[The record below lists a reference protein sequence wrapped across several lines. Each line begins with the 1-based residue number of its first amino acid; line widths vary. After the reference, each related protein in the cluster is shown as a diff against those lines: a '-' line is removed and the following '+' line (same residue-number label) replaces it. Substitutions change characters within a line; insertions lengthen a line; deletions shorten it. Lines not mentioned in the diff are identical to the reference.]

1 LLIGCRRDQL
11 LDLVARQADYVSCV
25 LSAHLRPLIGRRKR
39 ARVAASIG
47 AGRMPVSVAGVGGT
61 AVSTVAAVTVATCE
75 SRQIA
80 RQQVV
85 GERPEHCPVDVAVAI
100 VPERS
105 TIAAVPESPAI
116 DVSIGIRP
124 EHRTGPAAAEATE
137 EGIAG
142 PVEPVKAITIAEPA
156 KAVAVAE
163 PVKVGMVE
171 PVTPSWIAAG
181 EAVPRE
187 AVSPSQAPG
196 DQVAVP
202 QIAIRQISVAEVA
215 VL

>member
-1 LLIGCRRDQL
+1 MLIGCRRDQL

-47 AGRMPVSVAGVGGT
+47 AGRMPGVGGT
-61 AVSTVAAVTVATCE
+61 AVSVATCE

-105 TIAAVPESPAI
+105 TIAAVPERPAI